1 MGGTKPME
9 HDERHGVLVGWTSQN
24 LGSNIM
30 IDLQTFEKSTW
41 DAGAKPDHNR
51 IFMTCSQAAVL
62 ANHLLKVSGS
72 LPPTRRR
79 RWLGSLFS

>member
-1 MGGTKPME
+1 MPN
-9 HDERHGVLVGWTSQN
+9 DERHGVLVGWTSQN

-30 IDLQTFEKSTW
+30 VELQTFDRSNWAE
-41 DAGAKPDHNR
+41 GATPDHTR

-62 ANHLLKVSGS
+62 ANHLLKVSGA

-79 RWLGSLFS
+79 KWLGPLFP